1 MKKNKKLKE
10 MQVQTVTYSF
20 LAEQAVLF
28 EQSNDICA
36 VKFWIQASKIARKPK
51 NKEWAERRAEFCERW
66 LDVED
71 KELTNTIVDNL
82 KAALRS

>member
-28 EQSNDICA
+28 EQSNDTRA
-36 VKFWIQASKIARKPK
+36 VDFWIQASKIAR
-51 NKEWAERRAEFCERW
+51 NSDNREWAEHRAAFCERW
-66 LDVED
+66 IEKD
-71 KELTNTIVDNL
+71 KEITDSLVNNL
-82 KAALRS
+82 KVALRS

>member
-10 MQVQTVTYSF
+10 VQVQTVTYSF

-28 EQSNDICA
+28 EQSNDTCA
-36 VKFWIQASKIARKPK
+36 VDFWIQASKIARNPD
-51 NKEWAERRAEFCERW
+51 NREWAENRAAFCERW
-66 LDVED
+66 IEKD
-71 KELTNTIVDNL
+71 KELTNSIIDNL